1 MHINHIDYSDG
12 SEWVLELKR
21 YALAI
26 EYDGRDFSGWQ
37 IQPRMMTA
45 QGEMERAV
53 AKMAGHEVRVHAA
66 GRTDAG
72 VHASRQIVHFDT
84 AVQRP
89 ITAWVRGVN
98 SFLPSGIAVLWAR
111 EVPNHFHSRF
121 VATARHYRYLLL
133 RHPVRP
139 SLQAGRV
146 GWIHYDVDVDKMS
159 AAAQY
164 LLGEHDFSSFRAA
177 ECQALSPIKLLQRIE
192 ISEQGNMLCFDFSAG
207 AFLHHMVRNMMGAL
221 LHIGKGNEAPE
232 WMAWLLA
239 QQNRQSAPPTFMPDG
254 LYLTGVTY
262 PAEFAL
268 PTEPEYRYGLI

>member
-1 MHINHIDYSDG
+1 M
-12 SEWVLELKR
+12 ELKR

-37 IQPRMMTA
+37 VQPQMQTV
-45 QGEMERAV
+45 QGEIERAI
-53 AKMAGHEVRVHAA
+53 ARMAGHEVRVHAA

-72 VHASRQIVHFDT
+72 VHASRQIIHFDT
-84 AVQRP
+84 EVSRP

-98 SFLPSGIAVLWAR
+98 SFLPSGVAVLWAQ
-111 EVPNHFHSRF
+111 EVPSHFHARF

-146 GWIHYDVDVDKMS
+146 GWIHYDVEVERMRT
-159 AAAQY
+159 AAQF

-177 ECQALSPIKLLQRIE
+177 ECQALSPIKSMQRID
-192 ISEQGNMLCFDFSAG
+192 ISEQSNMLCFDFSAG

-221 LHIGKGNEAPE
+221 LHIGKGKDDPE

-239 QQNRQSAPPTFMPDG
+239 QKNRKSAPPTFMPDG